1 MKIRISAFEVVAAI
15 GLTVVA
21 LYALHKGDTDAFA
34 KVGVGV
40 SALFLYHY
48 LWGD

>member
-21 LYALHKGDTDAFA
+21 LYALHKGDTDAFEM
-34 KVGVGV
+34 VGVG
-40 SALFLYHY
+40 AGCLLLLHY
-48 LWGD
+48 FWGG